1 MKKITIA
8 TLTNI
13 LNLIIIISLS
23 VFLYSNNASAQ
34 GSVPKDVASI
44 VNMSLKDGQSKLA
57 NLGYEICGSSAS
69 SRTQSWFNKS
79 AKTCVNLKFDKN
91 TSNITEVTLNND
103 ISKCERD
110 LAAMQKTF
118 EMYHDGQAP
127 ASSVKLD
134 LERKKLAD
142 KGFKVSYWMKEP
154 SPGRNMEYWINE
166 STKKTMYI
174 LYEIQ
179 GSKWVK
185 TDKTDFSMGYNPA
198 SNKK

>member
-1 MKKITIA
+1 MKS
-8 TLTNI
+8 TN
-13 LNLIIIISLS
+13 LRLLMTMLFLS
-23 VFLYSNNASAQ
+23 AFIMPIKSSAQ

-44 VNMSLKDGQSKLA
+44 VNMSLKDGQAKLA
-57 NLGYEICGSSAS
+57 NLGYEICGSSPS

-79 AKTCVNLKFDKN
+79 AKTCINLKFDKN
-91 TSNITEVTLNND
+91 TTNITEVTLNND

-110 LAAMQKTF
+110 LAAMQKTY

-142 KGFKVSYWMKEP
+142 KGFKVSYWVKEP
-154 SPGRNMEYWINE
+154 APGRNMEYWINE